1 MISGL
6 TDFHG
11 QIKDINLISAA
22 QNKCMFNSIFQL
34 SNIAGPIIVHDNTH
48 GILGDVLDCR
58 SCLLIEMSDKV
69 IDQQWNIFF
78 SSSQRRKMDGKN
90 LETVIE
96 VIPEMSP
103 TDEIVKILLACG
115 DNPYIDSASFGFSNP
130 LYLPFLQHA
139 QEFHLNKGADLTDF
153 IQKDGAAIGLLEASR
168 PITMGPGKCPSYMAE
183 QFTFKQ
189 RF

>member
-1 MISGL
+1 MVSGPP
-6 TDFHG
+6 DFHRKVENIDLVG
-11 QIKDINLISAA
+11 GTEH
-22 QNKCMFNSIFQL
+22 KCVLDGIFQL
-34 SNIAGPIIVHDNTH
+34 AYIAGPIIVHDNTH

-153 IQKDGAAIGLLEASR
+153 I
-168 PITMGPGKCPSYMAE
+168 
-183 QFTFKQ
+183 
-189 RF
+189 